1 MTSASR
7 WWQEVASTDGRPSH
21 AARWLALAAVVEAS
35 TGVVLII
42 SPSLFIW
49 LLLGADLS
57 GAGRALGRLAGFA
70 LLALGLACWPGVRG
84 EDPTAALHAMLMYS
98 LLTTIYLLYL
108 GIASDL
114 AGMLLWP
121 AVTFHAAATVLLGR
135 SWLGNRGEKS
145 ANA

>member
-1 MTSASR
+1 
-7 WWQEVASTDGRPSH
+7 VG
-21 AARWLALAAVVEAS
+21 EA
-35 TGVVLII
+35 GAGIVLMV

-49 LLLGADLS
+49 LLLGTELS
-57 GAGRALGRLAGFA
+57 EPGRAVGRLAGFA

-84 EDPTAALHAMLMYS
+84 DEPAAALGAMLMYS

-121 AVTFHAAATVLLGR
+121 AVAFHAAATVLLGR
-135 SWLGNRGEKS
+135 AWLSNLQREEARNQAKD
-145 ANA
+145 